1 MLKKTGANPKLL
13 TLEITESLSLT
24 QSSHALEKM
33 RLLKQRGI
41 RFSLDDFGTGFS
53 SLSYLKNLPFDEL
66 KIDQSF
72 IADIT
77 TNPTSASIVQATIN
91 LGQALGLTVITEGV
105 ETKEQLNLLV
115 QAGCRSFQGY
125 AFYKPLTLK
134 AFEAQFRKS
143 ATITKKGA

>member
-1 MLKKTGANPKLL
+1 
-13 TLEITESLSLT
+13 
-24 QSSHALEKM
+24 M
-33 RLLKQRGI
+33 RLLKQHGI

-53 SLSYLKNLPFDEL
+53 SLSYLQNLPFDEL

-105 ETKEQLNLLV
+105 ETKEQLDLLV
-115 QAGCRSFQGY
+115 KAGCRSFQGF
-125 AFYKPLTLK
+125 AFYKPLPLE
-134 AFEAQFRKS
+134 AFEAQLHES
-143 ATITKKGA
+143 ATVTKKGA

>member
-1 MLKKTGANPKLL
+1 M
-13 TLEITESLSLT
+13 
-24 QSSHALEKM
+24 Q
-33 RLLKQRGI
+33 LLKQHGI

-66 KIDQSF
+66 KIDRSF
-72 IADIT
+72 ISDIT

-105 ETKEQLNLLV
+105 ESKEQLDRLV

-125 AFYKPLTLK
+125 LFYKPLPLE
-134 AFEAQFRKS
+134 AFEAQLREP
-143 ATITKKGA
+143 ATITHRAV